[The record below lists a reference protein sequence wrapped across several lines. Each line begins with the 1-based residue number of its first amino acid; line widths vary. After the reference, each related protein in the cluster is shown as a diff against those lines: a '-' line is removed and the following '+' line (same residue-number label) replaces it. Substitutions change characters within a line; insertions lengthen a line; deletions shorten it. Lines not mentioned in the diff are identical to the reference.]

1 MIKRYAT
8 LLFLS
13 TLLVTGAYGQ
23 NFRQIGG
30 RQAGLAYSGVALNDV
45 WAYHNNPGMLGFLE
59 ESAAGV
65 FYALDPVLWAIF
77 HNTAPQ
83 LPHAENSTQRLF
95 YSCLKPK
102 LFVQN
107 DTKAPQIQEPRALP
121 D

>member
-13 TLLVTGAYGQ
+13 TILVTGAYGQ

-30 RQAGLAYSGVALNDV
+30 RQAGLAYTGVALNDV

-65 FYALDPVLWAIF
+65 FYENRFFSKEFQYQGLVYAQPPLKKASSLLVDNIADSINTVRRVQVLAMHW
-77 HNTAPQ
+77 
-83 LPHAENSTQRLF
+83 L
-95 YSCLKPK
+95 
-102 LFVQN
+102 
-107 DTKAPQIQEPRALP
+107 
-121 D
+121 